1 MARVTP
7 PGGDPIVLSVLTTR
21 NDPDAAYDDTLV
33 ARSASAVLGAFDR

>member
-1 MARVTP
+1 MTP

-21 NDPDAAYDDTLV
+21 NDPDAAYDDALV